1 MKLYEK
7 KNKINMNNG
16 YSESDFINLFEKYFQ
31 KFMSSKKRD
40 KEALELYRILSC
52 CQNII
57 LGFDPGCISKY
68 WLENIADKYF
78 FVNIGDGKR
87 AQSTHV
93 LKYLNKNIESYSIDP
108 LISEEYMIQG
118 ATFKCRFEEFKCRF
132 EEFKLDKTCKI
143 PVLLF
148 QHSHI
153 YIYKCLDKFIN
164 FEEIIIADLPCCIK
178 TSKYVT
184 KKYNINIDK
193 KFEKYPETPSSCYG
207 WKIQNK
213 DIKEWLKNVDS
224 MTKIRMKRKNS
235 YNYDILKNW
244 NEKRT
249 LSKTFNS
256 YHNLFLKHKT
266 LKNVLSN
273 KIYKKLRR
281 TYDFDQTQFHEWS
294 KTVSWEDL
302 THIPF
307 VDEFIMS
314 KAMKKEPKMF
324 NIPSNMHNTNEKVV
338 KN

>member
-1 MKLYEK
+1 
-7 KNKINMNNG
+7 MNDG
-16 YSESDFINLFEKYFQ
+16 YSEQDFINLFEKRFS
-31 KFMSSKKRD
+31 KFKLSKKRN
-40 KEALELYRILSC
+40 KEALEFYRILSC

-57 LGFDPGCISKY
+57 LGFDTGCISKY

-87 AQSTHV
+87 AQSTHI

-118 ATFKCRFEEFKCRF
+118 ATFKCRFED
-132 EEFKLDKTCKI
+132 FKLEKNCKNCKNCKI
-143 PVLLF
+143 PILLF

-153 YIYKCLDKFIN
+153 YIYKCLDKFLN

-184 KKYNINIDK
+184 KKCKIKIDK
-193 KFEKYPETPSSCYG
+193 KFENYPETPSSCYG

-213 DIKEWLKNVDS
+213 DIKEWLKNVDA
-224 MTKIRMKRKNS
+224 MTEIRMGRKKI
-235 YNYDILKNW
+235 YNYDILNNW
-244 NEKRT
+244 NEKRKV
-249 LSKTFNS
+249 SKTLHS
-256 YHNLFLKHKT
+256 YRNLFLKHKT
-266 LKNVLSN
+266 LKNVLSD

-281 TYDFDQTQFHEWS
+281 AYDFDQTQFHEWS

-302 THIPF
+302 SSIPF

-314 KAMKKEPKMF
+314 KAMKKEPAMF
-324 NIPSNMHNTNEKVV
+324 NKHIKIHEKLEIVA